1 MTNSIYSTHALMATV
16 RSLKRP
22 KTFLLDNWFKT
33 IQTEESEEIHFDV
46 QVGNRK
52 IAPFVAP
59 QNKAQVIE
67 RDGYRTDTFKTAYV
81 KPLTALRPK
90 DTLKRAM
97 GEQIGG
103 IELTL
108 QQRRALAVAETLM
121 DHTDRITRVL
131 EIMAAS
137 ALRTGTVTVS
147 GEGFETQNVNFGRD
161 SDLTIVLEGSDKW
174 NTSTATPLDDIDEA
188 VEKVHEIEGAEID
201 SIVMDPFAWRAFRK
215 DAKVLEALDNRRAA
229 GISPVELGTI
239 SLAKGAKYVGSI
251 GSLSF
256 YVYSEYYEDVDGET
270 KPLLPAGTVIG
281 VSSDLGGVRAFGA
294 IQDEEALIA
303 TEFYPT
309 SWVEKNP
316 SARFIMTQ
324 SAPLVVPTRPNATFS
339 MSVL

>member
-1 MTNSIYSTHALMATV
+1 MDIYSTHALKATV
-16 RSLKRP
+16 RSLRRP
-22 KTFLLDNWFKT
+22 KTFFLDNWFKT

-46 QVGNRK
+46 EVGNRK

-59 QNKAQVIE
+59 TSKAQTIE
-67 RDGYRTDTFKTAYV
+67 RDGYRTDTFKTAYI

-103 IELTL
+103 LELTL

-121 DHTDRITRVL
+121 DHTDRITRVQ

-137 ALRTGTVTVS
+137 ALRTGTVIVA
-147 GEGFETQNVNFGRD
+147 GEGFETQTVNFRR
-161 SDLTIVLEGSDKW
+161 SAALTIVLTGGELWSA
-174 NTSTATPLDDIDEA
+174 STATPLDDIDEA
-188 VEKVHEIEGAEID
+188 IEKVHQEEGAEID

-215 DAKVLEALDNRRAA
+215 NADVREALDNRRAN
-229 GISPVELGTI
+229 GVGPIELGTI

-251 GSLSF
+251 GAVSY
-256 YVYSEYYEDVDGET
+256 YVYSEYYEDIDGTT

-309 SWVEKNP
+309 SWTEKNP
-316 SARFIMTQ
+316 SSRFIMTQ
-324 SAPLVVPTRPNATFS
+324 SAPLVVPTRPNSTFS

>member
-1 MTNSIYSTHALMATV
+1 MSIYSSHALRTTV

-22 KTFLLDNWFKT
+22 KTFLLDNWFKV
-33 IQTEESEEIHFDV
+33 IQTEEAEEIHFDV

-52 IAPFVAP
+52 IAPFVGP
-59 QNKAQVIE
+59 QSKAQTIE
-67 RDGYRTDTFKTAYV
+67 RDGYRTDTFKTAYI
-81 KPLTALRPK
+81 KPLTVLRPK

-103 IELTL
+103 LELTL

-121 DHTDRITRVL
+121 DHTDRITRVM
-131 EIMAAS
+131 EIMAAT

-147 GEGFETQNVNFGRD
+147 GEGFETQVVNFNRHAAL
-161 SDLTIVLEGSDKW
+161 SIVLTGSDKW
-174 NTSTATPLDDIDEA
+174 GTATATPLDDIDEA
-188 VEKVHEIEGAEID
+188 IEKVHEIEGADID

-229 GISPVELGTI
+229 GIGPIELGTI

-251 GSLSF
+251 GSVNY
-256 YVYSEYYEDVDGET
+256 YVYSEYYEDVDGVT

-294 IQDEEALIA
+294 IMDEEALIA
-303 TEFYPT
+303 TEFYPS

-316 SARFIMTQ
+316 SARMIMTQ
-324 SAPLVVPTRPNATFS
+324 SAPLVVPTRPNSTFS